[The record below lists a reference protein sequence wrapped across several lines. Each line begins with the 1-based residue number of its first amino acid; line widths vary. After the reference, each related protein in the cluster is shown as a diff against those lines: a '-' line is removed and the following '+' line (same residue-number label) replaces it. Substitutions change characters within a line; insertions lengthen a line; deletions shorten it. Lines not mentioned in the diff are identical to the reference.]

1 MLMKRSVA
9 ILFNVAMTF
18 CLAFA
23 PATSRAIDR
32 EHNRK
37 LWAAFADVV
46 KAPSKSTVQVYCD
59 GYRAALGAVVRSDG
73 YIVTKASE
81 LKGKL
86 ECQLAGESQKREA
99 RIVARDPA
107 TDLAILKIEAKD
119 LPVVPWSSG
128 ESPGIG

>member
-1 MLMKRSVA
+1 MKRSVA

-23 PATSRAIDR
+23 PAASRAIDR

-59 GYRAALGAVVRSDG
+59 GYRAALGAIVRSDG

-86 ECQLAGESQKREA
+86 QCELRDSAGKL
-99 RIVARDPA
+99 DA
-107 TDLAILKIEAKD
+107 T
-119 LPVVPWSSG
+119 SSA
-128 ESPGIG
+128 PIRPPTWPF